1 MALHGACWKHHD
13 GVIEDAASWELKK
26 EQNRTH
32 NPLTVSCRDHRRCKE
47 YDINMICPLNVK
59 KCRCR
64 PLVGMRWNPAE
75 AECQV
80 YVVRYK
86 DFSIESVFFGL
97 RLLYN
102 HSKSPEKKMPSIEKS
117 LVRYLKH
124 VKDEKIVG

>member
-1 MALHGACWKHHD
+1 MALHGTCWKHHD
-13 GVIEDAASWELKK
+13 GVIEDAANWELKK

-32 NPLTVSCRDHRRCKE
+32 NPLAVSCRDHRRCKE

-80 YVVRYK
+80 YVEGPQKGVAFCICPK
-86 DFSIESVFFGL
+86 GFTGDPQV
-97 RLLYN
+97 N
-102 HSKSPEKKMPSIEKS
+102 CC
-117 LVRYLKH
+117 KH
-124 VKDEKIVG
+124 F